1 MSPHK
6 EQLTELY
13 ENYND
18 LGEDLIMLEAVLQ
31 ASQTKNDA
39 PQEYVSGS
47 LIRIFDY
54 IRQHTE
60 AIHQLARFLVEPF
73 TAS

>member
-1 MSPHK
+1 MSPCK
-6 EQLTELY
+6 EQLIELY

-18 LGEDLIMLEAVLQ
+18 LGEDLVMLEAVLQ
-31 ASQTKNDA
+31 ASQTKNDS

-47 LIRIFDY
+47 LIRISDY
-54 IRQHTE
+54 IQQHTK
-60 AIHQLARFLVEPF
+60 AIDHLARSLVEPF